1 MKQYYPY
8 LITVSHMINDSC
20 QSVLPALLPLF
31 IYTYGLSLEQAGFLI
46 LANTALSSLLQPLL
60 GYVSDKINQP
70 RLIALGVL
78 LSACST
84 GAMGF
89 VTSYESLLVCA
100 TLAGVG
106 SSIFHPEGAKIM
118 NRLGGGK
125 KGKAMGTFAI
135 GGSSGFAIGPLFA
148 GSIAYTVGP
157 HGLAAFTIVGLIIST
172 VLFVLMPR
180 IVTQARTINQAVA
193 MENPTLVAK
202 PLKNYW
208 KYFGIL
214 FIIILSQSVN
224 FRVINAFI
232 PIFWTRELGTSP
244 EQGSFALT
252 IFFSIG
258 IFMTYIGGLLGDK
271 YGPIKIIRLSL
282 LIWLPA
288 MFFLLTEVPTFSP
301 VIMMPVAY
309 MLLLMIGAAKALS
322 YSPVI
327 VLGQTYL
334 AKSIGFASG
343 ITLGVSQTIG
353 GIIAPVV
360 GNLADTYSLPAAMM
374 TLVPFLVVG
383 LGASLI
389 LKDPKKLQ

>member
-1 MKQYYPY
+1 MQKYYPY
-8 LITVSHMINDSC
+8 LITLSHMINDSC

-60 GYVSDKINQP
+60 GYISDKLNQP
-70 RLIALGVL
+70 RLIAAGTL

-84 GAMGF
+84 GMMGF
-89 VTSYESLLVCA
+89 VSSYESLLICA

-135 GGSSGFAIGPLFA
+135 GGSSGFAFGPLFA
-148 GSIAYTVGP
+148 GAIAYTVGA
-157 HGLAAFTIVGLIIST
+157 HGLAAFTVAGIIIST
-172 VLFVLMPR
+172 VLFLLMPR
-180 IVTQARTINQAVA
+180 IVAHAQTIDQAVA
-193 MENPTLVAK
+193 TENPTVAAQ

-232 PIFWTRELGTSP
+232 PVFWTHELGTSP

-252 IFFSIG
+252 VFFSIG

-282 LIWLPA
+282 LIWLPS
-288 MFFLLTEVPTFSP
+288 MFILTQVPEFS
-301 VIMMPVAY
+301 VTIMMPLAY
-309 MLLLMIGAAKALS
+309 LILLMIGAAKAIS

-374 TLVPFLVVG
+374 TLVPFLIVG
-383 LGASLI
+383 LGASLL

>member
-1 MKQYYPY
+1 
-8 LITVSHMINDSC
+8 
-20 QSVLPALLPLF
+20 
-31 IYTYGLSLEQAGFLI
+31 
-46 LANTALSSLLQPLL
+46 
-60 GYVSDKINQP
+60 
-70 RLIALGVL
+70 
-78 LSACST
+78 
-84 GAMGF
+84 
-89 VTSYESLLVCA
+89 
-100 TLAGVG
+100 
-106 SSIFHPEGAKIM
+106 M

-135 GGSSGFAIGPLFA
+135 GGSSGFAFGPLFA
-148 GSIAYTVGP
+148 GAITYTVGA
-157 HGLAAFTIVGLIIST
+157 HGLAAFTVVGIIIST
-172 VLFVLMPR
+172 ILFMLMPR
-180 IVTQARTINQAVA
+180 IVAHAQTIDQTVA
-193 MENPTLVAK
+193 TKNPTITTH

-232 PIFWTRELGTSP
+232 PIFWTHELGTSP

-288 MFFLLTEVPTFSP
+288 MFLLTQVPQFS
-301 VIMMPVAY
+301 VSIIMPLAY
-309 MLLLMIGAAKALS
+309 LILLMIGAAKAIS

-360 GNLADTYSLPAAMM
+360 GNLADTYSLSLAMM
-374 TLVPFLVVG
+374 TLVPFLIVG
-383 LGASLI
+383 LGAALL
-389 LKDPKKLQ
+389 LKDPKKLGL

>member
-1 MKQYYPY
+1 MQKYYPY
-8 LITVSHMINDSC
+8 LITLSHMINDSC
-20 QSVLPALLPLF
+20 QSGLPALLPLF

-60 GYVSDKINQP
+60 GYISDKLNQP
-70 RLIALGVL
+70 RLIAAGTL

-84 GAMGF
+84 GMMGF
-89 VTSYESLLVCA
+89 VSSYESLLVCA

-135 GGSSGFAIGPLFA
+135 GGSSGFAFGPLFA
-148 GSIAYTVGP
+148 GAIAYTVGA
-157 HGLAAFTIVGLIIST
+157 HGLAAFTVAGIIIST
-172 VLFVLMPR
+172 V
-180 IVTQARTINQAVA
+180 
-193 MENPTLVAK
+193 
-202 PLKNYW
+202 
-208 KYFGIL
+208 
-214 FIIILSQSVN
+214 LSQSVN

-232 PIFWTRELGTSP
+232 PVFWTHELGTSP

-252 IFFSIG
+252 VFFSIG

-282 LIWLPA
+282 LIWLPS
-288 MFFLLTEVPTFSP
+288 MFLLTQVPEFS
-301 VIMMPVAY
+301 VTIMMPLAY
-309 MLLLMIGAAKALS
+309 LILLMIGAAKAIS

-374 TLVPFLVVG
+374 TLVPFLIVG
-383 LGASLI
+383 LVASLL